1 MNELFRSDIALIA
14 AGCIGGVTAVIHSVL
29 LRRLMV
35 RPLVS
40 LAATERTMGRSIRE
54 LIGPLL
60 DFSGFAWLCGGIA
73 LVIGGL
79 WLGHEAQHALGVLV
93 GSLFLYGAFG
103 NLRATRGKHP
113 GGYLMIAAVTLIAF
127 ASLSR

>member
-14 AGCIGGVTAVIHSVL
+14 AGCIGGVTAVIHAVL

-35 RPLVS
+35 RPLEK
-40 LAATERTMGRSIRE
+40 LAANERTMGQSIRK
-54 LIGPLL
+54 LIRPLL
-60 DFSGFAWLCGGIA
+60 DFSGFTWLCGGIA

-79 WLGHEAQHALGVLV
+79 WLQHEAQNALGTLV
-93 GSLFLYGAFG
+93 GTLFLYGAIG
-103 NLRATRGKHP
+103 NLRATRGRHP

-127 ASLSR
+127 ALLSR